1 MRRVVRTE
9 HAPGAIGPYSQAI
22 RVAPFLYTAG
32 QVGLHPKTGK
42 LVEGGVEAEAQ
53 QALENLKTILEAA
66 GGSLDRVVKTTVF
79 LTTMEHFQAVNGVYK
94 KFFAE
99 NPPARSAVAVY
110 QLPAGA
116 LVEIEA
122 IAHWE

>member
-1 MRRVVRTE
+1 MRTIVHTE
-9 HAPGAIGPYSQAI
+9 HAPAAIGPYSQAI

-32 QVGLHPKTGK
+32 QVGLNPVTGT
-42 LVEGGVEAEAQ
+42 LVEGGVEAEAR
-53 QALENLKTILEAA
+53 QALGNLKAVLEAA
-66 GGSLDRVVKTTVF
+66 GAGLDKVVKTTVF

-94 KFFAE
+94 EFFAE

-122 IAHWE
+122 VAHWT